1 MGIGTLFDIDENAHL
16 QYGTVTIRPSINIGP
31 LLEPLESD
39 ENVTSTHETTTI
51 TAVLPSHM
59 TLESFV
65 TICESKLNYSSS
77 SVAAVKQIYDII
89 DKAGENGVAMATLE
103 REMLDNDLLHD
114 IVQDL
119 INFELV
125 SLLLNVR
132 LICTQV
138 YSVGTTTP
146 IFVSHTHS
154 QLWCMDVNEEK
165 FVLHPWVNPGSVE
178 LNTDMT
184 TRLQH
189 GVLMYIISH
198 PGTSLVGVPFPIMSI
213 IK

>member
-1 MGIGTLFDIDENAHL
+1 MFDIDENAHL

-39 ENVTSTHETTTI
+39 ENMTSTHETTPI
-51 TAVLPSHM
+51 TASHM

-77 SVAAVKQIYDII
+77 SVAAVKQIYAII
-89 DKAGENGVAMATLE
+89 DKAGENGVAMAILE
-103 REMLDNDLLHD
+103 REMSDNDLLHD
-114 IVQDL
+114 IIQDL

-184 TRLQH
+184 ARLQH